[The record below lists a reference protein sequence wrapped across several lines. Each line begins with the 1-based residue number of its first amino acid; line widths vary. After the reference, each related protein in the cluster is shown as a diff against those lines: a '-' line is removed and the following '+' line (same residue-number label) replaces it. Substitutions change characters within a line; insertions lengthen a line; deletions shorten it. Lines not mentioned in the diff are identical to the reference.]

1 MSHSRRAA
9 LSPLIPHVV
18 RAACWSL
25 ELLKYDVLI
34 AVLRFLRDFIDNG
47 GPDSPYSGFDQ
58 PAANSPEVQATVKQ
72 LLHEH
77 GQEITERVLR
87 GMMETFPEDCIP
99 DASGV
104 VLDLL
109 NVLPQETTGW
119 IATTLQNL
127 PANSI
132 RPQEREKLAASIQQ
146 WVHTPRQLLA
156 STDTA
161 RKISGNDFRKIRVM
175 LQDFTS
181 SYRRRNVAPREGLGR
196 PQSRHFQYSGP

>member
-1 MSHSRRAA
+1 MSHSRRAI
-9 LSPLIPHVV
+9 LSPLMPHVV

-25 ELLKYDVLI
+25 ELLKFDVLI

-47 GPDSPYSGFDQ
+47 GPDSPYSSLGQ
-58 PAANSPEVQATVKQ
+58 PAANSPEIQATVKQ
-72 LLHEH
+72 LLQQH

-109 NVLPQETTGW
+109 NVMPQETTTW

-132 RPQEREKLAASIQQ
+132 RPQEREKLASGIQQ
-146 WVHTPRQLLA
+146 YVRSPLVRA
-156 STDTA
+156 TA
-161 RKISGNDFRKIRVM
+161 KLTR
-175 LQDFTS
+175 
-181 SYRRRNVAPREGLGR
+181 LGK
-196 PQSRHFQYSGP
+196 